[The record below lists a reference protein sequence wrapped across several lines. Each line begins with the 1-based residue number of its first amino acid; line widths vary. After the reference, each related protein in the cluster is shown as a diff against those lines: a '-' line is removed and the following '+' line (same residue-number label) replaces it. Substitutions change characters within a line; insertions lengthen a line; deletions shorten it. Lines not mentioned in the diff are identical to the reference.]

1 MAISQPKFGIA
12 TASGTIKGILWRDR
26 MLALIGVLDEEVAIL
41 RGYMTVPAEAT
52 HSGITVTT
60 GT

>member
-1 MAISQPKFGIA
+1 
-12 TASGTIKGILWRDR
+12 
-26 MLALIGVLDEEVAIL
+26 MLALIGALDEEVAIL
-41 RGYMTVPAEAT
+41 RADMTVPAEAT